1 MTSSRDSC
9 KRQAEDDM
17 MAEAEVGEVEDR
29 LIENIQ
35 SETTETKSC

>member
-1 MTSSRDSC
+1 
-9 KRQAEDDM
+9 